1 MVNKEYTVHVVA
13 ESIRKKLRGQSQ
25 LLKNDATFSIFLF
38 CNNKLLAGSES
49 TLTVK

>member
-1 MVNKEYTVHVVA
+1 MVSRDYTAHVVA

-25 LLKNDATFSIFLF
+25 LLVNDSTMSIFLF

-49 TLTVK
+49 TLSLT